1 MVRIY
6 QCSFCGHEI
15 DPGTGITNVQRDNAV
30 LRFCSK
36 KCRRSHQMKRDPR
49 KLKWTTKYEQK
60 IKSST

>member
-15 DPGTGITNVQRDNAV
+15 EPGTGLTMV
-30 LRFCSK
+30 LKDQSVVRFDSR

-49 KLKWTTKYEQK
+49 KLKWTTKYEKK
-60 IKSST
+60 IKA